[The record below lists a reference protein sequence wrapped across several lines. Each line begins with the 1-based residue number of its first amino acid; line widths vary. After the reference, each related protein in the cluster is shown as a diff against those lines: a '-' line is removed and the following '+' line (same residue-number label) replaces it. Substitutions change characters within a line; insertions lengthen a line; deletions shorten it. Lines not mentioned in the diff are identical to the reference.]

1 MKKIIPIL
9 CFIVALFCCKST
21 VAQTATTYKSQRDSI
36 NALYIFVLDKYD
48 SVTIANMALKEKI
61 DQIGLEL
68 TNLKSEISGIL
79 QKRKESQAALDMA
92 KKLIEDQAALIEK
105 LEAEIKRLSQA
116 KKPGQ

>member
-1 MKKIIPIL
+1 MKKTISIL
-9 CFIVALFCCKST
+9 CIAIALFCCKST
-21 VAQTATTYKSQRDSI
+21 LGQTATSYKTQRDSI
-36 NALYIFVLDKYD
+36 NALYIFGLDKYD

-61 DQIGLEL
+61 DQIGTEL
-68 TNLKSEISGIL
+68 TSLKSEISGIL

-105 LEAEIKRLSQA
+105 LEAEVKRLSQT